1 MRKVTKRIT
10 LEGVTD
16 DGETP
21 HVFEATTYDL
31 PEGASFS
38 PIKNLL
44 ADLGAEKIDNPQ
56 PLMRPFSRRGR

>member
-1 MRKVTKRIT
+1 MRKTTQRIT
-10 LEGVTD
+10 LQGVIDDEGALS
-16 DGETP
+16 
-21 HVFEATTYDL
+21 VFEAATYEL

-56 PLMRPFSRRGR
+56 PLVRPFNP

>member
-1 MRKVTKRIT
+1 MRKTTQRIK
-10 LEGVTD
+10 LEGVID
-16 DGETP
+16 DGRATY
-21 HVFEATTYDL
+21 VSEATTYEL

-56 PLMRPFSRRGR
+56 PLVRPFNP